1 MKKFV
6 LTLILSLFALLFGCD
21 APAPSANLPESEINR
36 PDDFSFSLVWG
47 VYGISYYNSES
58 CSLVKTTDATNP
70 EDYVSTMRLS
80 SEDLDEIYAKISEHD
95 MDSYPEKYDPFDNVM
110 SSPSQTIIL
119 TCGDNKIVCENICLG
134 YGSNNKKGQKFL
146 DTVKFIIDKVTATEE
161 WQSFPEY
168 EFFYD

>member
-1 MKKFV
+1 
-6 LTLILSLFALLFGCD
+6 
-21 APAPSANLPESEINR
+21 
-36 PDDFSFSLVWG
+36 
-47 VYGISYYNSES
+47 
-58 CSLVKTTDATNP
+58 
-70 EDYVSTMRLS
+70 
-80 SEDLDEIYAKISEHD
+80 
-95 MDSYPEKYDPFDNVM
+95 DPFDSMM

-119 TCGDNKIVCENICLG
+119 TCGDKKIVCENICLG